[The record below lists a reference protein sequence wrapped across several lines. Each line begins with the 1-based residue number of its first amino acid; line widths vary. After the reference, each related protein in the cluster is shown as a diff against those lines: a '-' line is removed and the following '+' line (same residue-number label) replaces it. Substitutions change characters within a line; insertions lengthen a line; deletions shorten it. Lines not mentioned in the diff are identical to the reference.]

1 MCVAAKIVDSIVDN
15 RVSVFLLAQRTEPR
29 TRFRE
34 GRLQFGVDGLADGP
48 ANTARA
54 DFDSYCF
61 PPSGLPLS
69 QWCVSARSIP
79 TLVLLAGIGCGQ

>member
-1 MCVAAKIVDSIVDN
+1 MCAAAKIVDNIVNKPCFGVSLAPDN
-15 RVSVFLLAQRTEPR
+15 RTPR

-34 GRLQFGVDGLADGP
+34 GRLQFGVDGLADGL
-48 ANTARA
+48 ANPTRA

-61 PPSGLPLS
+61 PPSELPLS

-79 TLVLLAGIGCGQ
+79 TLV